1 MDAFV
6 FHNPD
11 KIVFGPGQRKKLTE
25 ELAARTYSRALLVCS
40 KGPFRENGLY
50 DEIKGLIESAG
61 IEVYSMGE
69 IDSNPRITSVREGVT
84 ICKENDVHCVVALG
98 GGSTMDCVKVIAA
111 GALVDEDPWQYLWGH
126 RNTFKRSLDTVMI
139 PTIAATGT
147 EINPFSVIMD
157 AETTSKTYCVA
168 DCMYPE
174 LTLMDPEITLTVP
187 LGLTVWG
194 AMDILSHTF
203 EYYFNG
209 HGESIFQNRFSE
221 AIILSV
227 MECVDLLSLNPADL
241 HARGELM
248 WTSVMAWGGLTKIGR
263 GDPDMA
269 CHTIAE
275 GFVPFYDIHHGA
287 SLGVVTTR
295 WMRHIVERAPNFFA
309 RFAEKIF
316 GIDGIEEGGVT
327 QKAKAGIEKY
337 IEWIKKIGAPDT
349 LQELTGQDIPDE
361 KLKLIAKRT
370 FEDAGGNVGIMVKLD
385 EKDVY
390 EILRA
395 SCAKL

>member
-1 MDAFV
+1 MDTFAYHSPV
-6 FHNPD
+6 
-11 KIVFGPGQRKKLTE
+11 KIIFGAGERKKITE
-25 ELAARTYSRALLVCS
+25 ELKNRGYAKALLVCS

-50 DEIKGLIESAG
+50 DEIRELIEAAG
-61 IEVYSMGE
+61 IDVFSMGDV
-69 IDSNPRITSVREGVT
+69 DSNPRITSVREGVSV
-84 ICKENDVHCVVALG
+84 CKENDIQCVIALG
-98 GGSTMDCVKVIAA
+98 GGSTLDCVKVIAA
-111 GALVDEDPWQYLWGH
+111 AALVDEDPWQYLWGH
-126 RNTFKRSLDTVMI
+126 RRTFKKSLDTVMI

-157 AETTSKTYCVA
+157 AETASKTYCVA

-174 LTLMDPEITLTVP
+174 ITFMDPEITLTVP
-187 LGLTVWG
+187 LRLTIWG
-194 AMDILSHTF
+194 AMDILSHTL

-209 HGESIFQNRFSE
+209 HGESIFQNRLSE

-227 MECVDLLSLNPADL
+227 MECVDLLTVNPADI

-248 WTSVMAWGGLTKIGR
+248 WSSVMAWGGLTKIGR

-287 SLGVVTTR
+287 SLGVVTPR
-295 WMRHIVERAPNFFA
+295 WMRHVVDRAPNFFA

-316 GIDGIEEGGVT
+316 GIDGIEEGGVI
-327 QKAKAGIEKY
+327 QKARAGIEKY
-337 IEWIKKIGAPDT
+337 VEWLVRINAPDT

-370 FEDAGGNVGIMVKLD
+370 FEDAGGKVGIMVELE

-390 EILRA
+390 EILKA
-395 SCAKL
+395 SCTEL

>member
-1 MDAFV
+1 MDTFV
-6 FHNPD
+6 YHNPV
-11 KIVFGPGQRKKLTE
+11 KVIFGAGERKKITE
-25 ELAARTYSRALLVCS
+25 ELESRGYSRALLVCS

-50 DEIKGLIESAG
+50 DEIKRLIEAAG
-61 IEVYSMGE
+61 IELFTMGDV
-69 IDSNPRITSVREGVT
+69 DSNPRITSVREGVSV
-84 ICKENDVHCVVALG
+84 CKENDVQCVVALG

-111 GALVDEDPWQYLWGH
+111 AALVDEDPRQYLWGH
-126 RNTFKRSLDTVMI
+126 RRSFEHSLDTVMI

-147 EINPFSVIMD
+147 EINPFAVIMD

-174 LTLMDPEITLTVP
+174 LTFMDPEITLSVP
-187 LGLTVWG
+187 LGLTVRG

-227 MECVDLLSLNPADL
+227 MESVDLLCVNPADL
-241 HARGELM
+241 YARGELM
-248 WTSVMAWGGLTKIGR
+248 WSSVMAWGGLTKIGR

-287 SLGVVTTR
+287 ALGVVTPR
-295 WMRHIVERAPNFFA
+295 WMRHVVDRAPNFFA

-316 GIDGIEEGGVT
+316 GIDGIEEGGVI
-327 QKAKAGIEKY
+327 QKARAGIEKY
-337 IEWIKKIGAPDT
+337 IEWLKKIGAPDT
-349 LQELTGQDIPDE
+349 LGELAGQDIPDE
-361 KLKLIAKRT
+361 KLELISKRT
-370 FEDAGGNVGIMVKLD
+370 FEDAGGKVGLLVELD
-385 EKDVY
+385 EEDVY

-395 SCAKL
+395 SCIGL